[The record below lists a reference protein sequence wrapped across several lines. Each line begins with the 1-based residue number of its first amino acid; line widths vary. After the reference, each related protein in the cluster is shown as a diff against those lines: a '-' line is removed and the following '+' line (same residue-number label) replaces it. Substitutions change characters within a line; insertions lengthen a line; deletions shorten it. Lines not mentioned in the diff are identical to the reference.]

1 MINGKKHLKCGLI
14 GEKLSHSFSPQI
26 HRELSDYSYSLF
38 EMPESEVG
46 NFLKNGDFHA
56 TNVTIP
62 YKKTVMPFLDEISD
76 EALRIGSVNTITR
89 TKNGGLRGDNT
100 DYYGFWHTV
109 VESGITIKGKRVL
122 ILGTGGASLTAKTV
136 SEDMGAESITFV
148 SRAGEINYES
158 LYDKC
163 ADTAVV
169 INCTPVGMYPQN
181 GISPICLDRLPLCE
195 GVIDMIYNP
204 TKTQLLLDAER
215 LGIKHINGLPMLVA
229 QAKKAC
235 ELFLGESVEDG
246 EIGRI
251 TSLIASETNN
261 IILVGMPGCGK
272 SIVGKIL
279 SDFTGRQVIDTDEMI
294 RSTEN
299 RSSSE
304 IIKSEGEEIF
314 RKIEHIEVKNAGKMS
329 GMIISTGGGVV
340 TRGEN
345 YAPLHQN
352 GKIVFIHR
360 DISRLATH
368 DRPLSKNLEEMYE
381 TRLPM
386 YRAFC
391 DVEVSNDSTPEN
403 CAMEILQ
410 KLNLPRK
417 DIKNEIFDYKR
428 P

>member
-76 EALRIGSVNTITR
+76 EAMRIGSVNTITR
-89 TKNGGLRGDNT
+89 TPKGGLRGDNT

-109 VESGITIKGKRVL
+109 EESGIAIKGKKVL
-122 ILGTGGASLTAKTV
+122 ILGTGGASLTARTV

-148 SRAGEINYES
+148 SRAGEINYENV
-158 LYDKC
+158 YDKC

-169 INCTPVGMYPQN
+169 INCTPVGMYPKN
-181 GISPICLDRLPLCE
+181 GVSPICLDRLPLCE

-204 TKTQLLLDAER
+204 AKTQLLLDAER

-235 ELFLGESVEDG
+235 ELFLGERVEDG

-251 TSLIASETNN
+251 TALIASETNN

-272 SIVGKIL
+272 TTVGKIL
-279 SDFTGRQVIDTDEMI
+279 SEFTGRQVVDTDRMI
-294 RSTEN
+294 T
-299 RSSSE
+299 SSANKHPSE
-304 IIKSEGEEIF
+304 IIRLAGEDAF
-314 RKIEHIEVKNAGKMS
+314 RKIEHTLVEVAGKMS

-340 TRGEN
+340 TREEN

-360 DISRLATH
+360 AIDRLATE

-381 TRLPM
+381 KRLPM
-386 YRAFC
+386 YRTFC

-403 CAMEILQ
+403 CALEILE
-410 KLNLPRK
+410 KLKLPRK
-417 DIKNEIFDYKR
+417 DTKQ
-428 P
+428 